1 MVLETG
7 RRAMRYVVNEITGPY
22 ALTPDGGQALYDQIH
37 PVLVAGQSVALDFS
51 DVKISA
57 SPFFNVAIGQ
67 LLKDLSPDQLNQNLS
82 IENLNNNGQA
92 VLKHVIENAK
102 RYYLEPKYQHAVDHA
117 IKEFAASC

>member
-7 RRAMRYVVNEITGPY
+7 RRAMRYIVNEITGPY

-51 DVKISA
+51 EVKISA

-67 LLKDLSPDQLNQNLS
+67 LLKDLSPDLLNQNLS

-92 VLKHVIENAK
+92 VLKHVIDNAK
-102 RYYLEPKYQHAVDHA
+102 RYYLEPEYQHAVDHA